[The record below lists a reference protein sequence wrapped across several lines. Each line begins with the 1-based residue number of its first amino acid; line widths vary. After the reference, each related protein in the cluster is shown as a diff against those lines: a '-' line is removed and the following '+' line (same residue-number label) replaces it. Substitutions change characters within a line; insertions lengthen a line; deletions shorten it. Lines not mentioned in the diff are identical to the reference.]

1 LEEETPQPALV
12 VERPDDATLA
22 VRLSGSW
29 ITGARLPAVQDV
41 LGQAEEG
48 VRRITFDTSAVS
60 DWDTGFL
67 PFLVGVI
74 RGGEAASI
82 EAERDGLPEGVQR
95 LLDLAFAVAEKET
108 GRAAGPRSLVAR
120 IGQTALDGWR
130 EALAFVTFLG
140 EATLSIGRLL
150 TGRAR
155 FRRSDLALT
164 IQECGSSA
172 LGIVSLIS
180 FLIGLILA
188 FVGAVQL
195 KLFGAEIYVADLVA
209 IAMAREM
216 GAIMTGIV
224 MAGRTG
230 AAFAAQLGT
239 MTVNEE
245 IDALETMGFDPMDFL
260 VLPRMLALILMMPL
274 LTIYSNLLGILGG
287 VVVGVGM
294 LGITPELYWNQT
306 VGSVDLTQFTIGI
319 VKGSVFGV
327 LVAVAGC
334 LRGIQSGR
342 SASAVG
348 LAATSAVVTG
358 IVAIIVTDAIFA
370 VLLEAMGI

>member
-1 LEEETPQPALV
+1 MQEDTHKPAV
-12 VERPDDATLA
+12 SVQRPDDATLA
-22 VRLSGSW
+22 LHLSGAW
-29 ITGARLPAVQDV
+29 ITGATLPSVEEIFASA
-41 LGQAEEG
+41 AEG
-48 VRRITFDTSAVS
+48 TRRVTFDASGIT
-60 DWDTGFL
+60 DWDTGLL
-67 PFLVGVI
+67 PFLVGVV
-74 RGGEAASI
+74 RSSQARSI
-82 EAERDGLPEGVQR
+82 EADQSGLPEGVQR
-95 LLDLAFAVAEKET
+95 LLDLAFAVPEKET
-108 GRAAGPRSLVAR
+108 GRGGAKESFLIRVGT
-120 IGQTALDGWR
+120 GALDAWK
-130 EALAFVTFLG
+130 EALEFVTFLG
-140 EATLSIGRLL
+140 QAALSFGRLIL
-150 TGRAR
+150 GRAR

-195 KLFGAEIYVADLVA
+195 KLFGAEIYVANLVA
-209 IAMAREM
+209 VAMAREM

-306 VGSVDLTQFTIGI
+306 VSSVDLTQFSIGI

-334 LRGIQSGR
+334 LRGMQSGR

-358 IVAIIVTDAIFA
+358 IVAIIVSDAVFA
-370 VLLEAMGI
+370 VLLEAVGI